1 MRGMELE
8 TIFNFHDKSIKVSN
22 IINERSGARNYI
34 FNFHD
39 KSIKVSNIINERSGA
54 GNYIQFPR

>member
-1 MRGMELE
+1 MRGVELA
-8 TIFNFHDKSIKVSN
+8 T
-22 IINERSGARNYI
+22 I

-54 GNYIQFPR
+54 GNYIKFPRLVSNIINERSGAGNYITG